1 VNEDRRGRAS
11 EPTGRPDLT
20 FNPLAAGIGVFTAV
34 AAPVAAVGLS
44 LSGHLHTPVAA
55 AGVVLGLLSGLV
67 AGLWL
72 DRRDGRVWNGPQ
84 L

>member
-1 VNEDRRGRAS
+1 VNGDRRGPAG

-20 FNPLAAGIGVFTAV
+20 FNPLATGIGVFTAV
-34 AAPVAAVGLS
+34 ATPIAAVGLS
-44 LSGHLHTPVAA
+44 LSGQLHALLPG
-55 AGVVLGLLSGLV
+55 AGVVLGLLSGLA

-72 DRRDGRVWNGPQ
+72 DRRDGVVWDGPQ

>member
-1 VNEDRRGRAS
+1 MNEDRRGRAS

-44 LSGHLHTPVAA
+44 LSGHLHTLNAC
-55 AGVVLGLLSGLV
+55 AGVVHGLLSGLA

-72 DRRDGRVWNGPQ
+72 DHRDGRVWNGPQ

>member
-1 VNEDRRGRAS
+1 MNGDRPGRAND
-11 EPTGRPDLT
+11 PTGRPDLT

-44 LSGHLHTPVAA
+44 LSGRMYTLVTG
-55 AGVVLGLLSGLV
+55 AGIVLGLLIGLA

-72 DRRDGRVWNGPQ
+72 DHRDGRVWNGPQ

>member
-1 VNEDRRGRAS
+1 VSADRRGGAS

-34 AAPVAAVGLS
+34 AAPVAGVGLS
-44 LSGHLHTPVAA
+44 LSGQMYTLVT
-55 AGVVLGLLSGLV
+55 GSGIVLGLISGLA
-67 AGLWL
+67 AGFWL
-72 DRRDGRVWNGPQ
+72 ERRDGRVWNGPQ

>member
-1 VNEDRRGRAS
+1 MSEQRPGRAS
-11 EPTGRPDLT
+11 EPTGSPDLT
-20 FNPLAAGIGVFTAV
+20 FNPVATGIGVFTAV

-44 LSGHLHTPVAA
+44 LSGQLHSLITG

-67 AGLWL
+67 TGLWL
-72 DRRDGRVWNGPQ
+72 DRRDGRVWNGRQ

>member
-1 VNEDRRGRAS
+1 MNGNRRGPS
-11 EPTGRPDLT
+11 DPPGRPDLT

-55 AGVVLGLLSGLV
+55 GGVVVGLLSGLA

>member
-1 VNEDRRGRAS
+1 MTADRRERAS
-11 EPTGRPDLT
+11 DPSGRPDLT
-20 FNPLAAGIGVFTAV
+20 FNPLAGGIGVFTAV
-34 AAPVAAVGLS
+34 ATPVAGYGLS
-44 LSGHLHTPVAA
+44 LTGQLHTLVPA
-55 AGVVLGLLSGLV
+55 AGLVLGLLTGLA

>member
-1 VNEDRRGRAS
+1 VNVNPRGRADD
-11 EPTGRPDLT
+11 PTGRPDLT
-20 FNPLAAGIGVFTAV
+20 FNPLATGIGVFTAV

-44 LSGHLHTPVAA
+44 LSGRMYTLLPG
-55 AGVVLGLLSGLV
+55 AGIVLGLVSGLA

-72 DRRDGRVWNGPQ
+72 GRRGGKVWNGPQ

>member
-1 VNEDRRGRAS
+1 VNGDRPGPAG

-20 FNPLAAGIGVFTAV
+20 FNPLATGIGVFTAV
-34 AAPVAAVGLS
+34 ATPVAAFGLS
-44 LSGHLHTPVAA
+44 LSGHLHTLIPGV
-55 AGVVLGLLSGLV
+55 GVVAGLLSGLA

>member
-1 VNEDRRGRAS
+1 VTGDRRGRAG
-11 EPTGRPDLT
+11 EPTGRADLT
-20 FNPLAAGIGVFTAV
+20 FDPVATGIGVFTGV
-34 AAPVAAVGLS
+34 AAPVVVVGLAVTGPMHA
-44 LSGHLHTPVAA
+44 LLPGLGVA
-55 AGVVLGLLSGLV
+55 LGLLSGLA

>member
-1 VNEDRRGRAS
+1 MTGDRRGRAT

-20 FNPLAAGIGVFTAV
+20 FDPLATGIGVFTAV

-44 LSGHLHTPVAA
+44 LSGHLHMLIAG
-55 AGVVLGLLSGLV
+55 AGVVLGLLMGLA

-72 DRRDGRVWNGPQ
+72 DRRGGRVWNGPQ

>member
-1 VNEDRRGRAS
+1 VNGDRRVPAG

-34 AAPVAAVGLS
+34 AAPVAGYGLS
-44 LSGHLHTPVAA
+44 LSGHLHTLIPGLGA
-55 AGVVLGLLSGLV
+55 VLGLLSGLA

-72 DRRDGRVWNGPQ
+72 DHRDGRVWNGPQ

>member
-1 VNEDRRGRAS
+1 VNGDRPGPAS

-20 FNPLAAGIGVFTAV
+20 FNPVATGIGVFTAV
-34 AAPVAAVGLS
+34 ATPVAAVGLS
-44 LSGHLHTPVAA
+44 MTGDLQTLIPGL
-55 AGVVLGLLSGLV
+55 GVVVGLLSGLA

-72 DRRDGRVWNGPQ
+72 DRRDGIVWNGPQ

>member
-1 VNEDRRGRAS
+1 MSD
-11 EPTGRPDLT
+11 PTGRPDLT
-20 FNPLAAGIGVFTAV
+20 FNPLATAIGVFTAV

-44 LSGHLHTPVAA
+44 LSGSLHTPVAVG
-55 AGVVLGLLSGLV
+55 GVVLGLISGLA

-72 DRRDGRVWNGPQ
+72 DHRDGKVWNGPQ